1 MLNFL
6 LDITPDKSQL
16 LITIKLAGILRE
28 KKQEV
33 YYTYTSNPAF
43 TPVLY
48 NKGISNCVLYP
59 DDFRWLKPDLT
70 LLDCRQLA
78 IDYIFIAMQLP
89 DQKNIQDK
97 DISILYLP
105 PTPYLSSDSGPR
117 LETLT
122 KRLQDIKKDKERNI
136 IVGLLG
142 KGNKNS
148 KILEDFYRVIKRSSI
163 RNPRYQFIL
172 LTDIPNV
179 YQSSE
184 LPDNMELFRT
194 LNLNTILPL
203 CDLAL
208 TDSHSDAWLDCTFAQ
223 IPVLKYSPKDMIN
236 ITPMKLEQQI
246 EYALQNKTTLT
257 QKAKELCD
265 FFERKNREIN
275 KIADMLIERAGRNR
289 YNSCRL
295 RPHTY

>member
-6 LDITPDKSQL
+6 LDIAPDKSQL
-16 LITIKLAGILRE
+16 LLTIKLAGILRE

-48 NKGISNCVLYP
+48 DKGISNCVLYP

-70 LLDCRQLA
+70 LLDCRHAAHASLYRQLA

-105 PTPYLSSDSGPR
+105 PTPYLSSGSGPR

-172 LTDIPNV
+172 LT
-179 YQSSE
+179 
-184 LPDNMELFRT
+184 DNMELFRT

>member
-6 LDITPDKSQL
+6 LDIAPDKSQL
-16 LITIKLAGILRE
+16 LLTIKLAGILRE

-48 NKGISNCVLYP
+48 DKGISNCVLYP

-70 LLDCRQLA
+70 LLDCRHAAHASLYRQLA
-78 IDYIFIAMQLP
+78 IDYIFISMQLP

-105 PTPYLSSDSGPR
+105 PTPYLSSGSGPR

-184 LPDNMELFRT
+184 LPDNMELFRHVEPHFFIRT
-194 LNLNTILPL
+194 VSITAMFQPIRKINLIGI
-203 CDLAL
+203 DL
-208 TDSHSDAWLDCTFAQ
+208 HCV
-223 IPVLKYSPKDMIN
+223 P
-236 ITPMKLEQQI
+236 
-246 EYALQNKTTLT
+246 
-257 QKAKELCD
+257 
-265 FFERKNREIN
+265 
-275 KIADMLIERAGRNR
+275 IACFRQCIVAIACQRMDRVRW
-289 YNSCRL
+289 
-295 RPHTY
+295 

>member
-70 LLDCRQLA
+70 LLDCRHAAHASLYRQLA

-142 KGNKNS
+142 KGSINTLLLSVITSSNS
-148 KILEDFYRVIKRSSI
+148 SAVRRNSFSAFKSIITGFAPARIAHGSYETYEGCGIITSSPGLI
-163 RNPRYQFIL
+163 IALKPISIASEPPTVTITSSAGLY
-172 LTDIPNV
+172 TIPCF
-179 YQSSE
+179 
-184 LPDNMELFRT
+184 LF
-194 LNLNTILPL
+194 
-203 CDLAL
+203 
-208 TDSHSDAWLDCTFAQ
+208 W
-223 IPVLKYSPKDMIN
+223 
-236 ITPMKLEQQI
+236 
-246 EYALQNKTTLT
+246 
-257 QKAKELCD
+257 
-265 FFERKNREIN
+265 
-275 KIADMLIERAGRNR
+275 
-289 YNSCRL
+289 
-295 RPHTY
+295 

>member
-1 MLNFL
+1 MERPGSG
-6 LDITPDKSQL
+6 TAP
-16 LITIKLAGILRE
+16 LARNRLALADRPGGL
-28 KKQEV
+28 V

-48 NKGISNCVLYP
+48 DKGISNCVLYP

-70 LLDCRQLA
+70 LLDCRHAAHASLYRQLA

-105 PTPYLSSDSGPR
+105 PTPYLSSGSGPR

-148 KILEDFYRVIKRSSI
+148 KILEDFYRVINLKSAS
-163 RNPRYQFIL
+163 
-172 LTDIPNV
+172 
-179 YQSSE
+179 
-184 LPDNMELFRT
+184 
-194 LNLNTILPL
+194 NLNGNLN
-203 CDLAL
+203 C
-208 TDSHSDAWLDCTFAQ
+208 S
-223 IPVLKYSPKDMIN
+223 
-236 ITPMKLEQQI
+236 
-246 EYALQNKTTLT
+246 
-257 QKAKELCD
+257 KEL
-265 FFERKNREIN
+265 EHY
-275 KIADMLIERAGRNR
+275 A
-289 YNSCRL
+289 S
-295 RPHTY
+295 

>member
-1 MLNFL
+1 MSEF
-6 LDITPDKSQL
+6 I
-16 LITIKLAGILRE
+16 
-28 KKQEV
+28 
-33 YYTYTSNPAF
+33 
-43 TPVLY
+43 
-48 NKGISNCVLYP
+48 
-59 DDFRWLKPDLT
+59 
-70 LLDCRQLA
+70 
-78 IDYIFIAMQLP
+78 YIFIAMQLP

-105 PTPYLSSDSGPR
+105 STPYLSSGSGPR

>member
-6 LDITPDKSQL
+6 LDIAPDKSQL
-16 LITIKLAGILRE
+16 LLTIKLAGILRD

-48 NKGISNCVLYP
+48 DKGISNCVLYP

-70 LLDCRQLA
+70 LLDCRHAAHASLYRQLA

-105 PTPYLSSDSGPR
+105 PTPYLSSGSGPR

-194 LNLNTILPL
+194 LWLLPTHILTHGWIVPL
-203 CDLAL
+203 
-208 TDSHSDAWLDCTFAQ
+208 
-223 IPVLKYSPKDMIN
+223 LKY
-236 ITPMKLEQQI
+236 
-246 EYALQNKTTLT
+246 
-257 QKAKELCD
+257 
-265 FFERKNREIN
+265 
-275 KIADMLIERAGRNR
+275 R
-289 YNSCRL
+289 Y
-295 RPHTY
+295 

>member
-6 LDITPDKSQL
+6 LDIAPDKSQL
-16 LITIKLAGILRE
+16 LLTIKLAGILRE

-48 NKGISNCVLYP
+48 DKGISNCVLYP

-70 LLDCRQLA
+70 LLDCRHAAHASLYRQLA

-105 PTPYLSSDSGPR
+105 PTPYLSSGSGPR

-163 RNPRYQFIL
+163 RKLPIILFTLNDFNVPGYVVCYGIHESRFIIWEPEFGL
-172 LTDIPNV
+172 MQYWADEMKTLWIKGIALPLFPTQDFMNSANLHLKWWEIYSWSKLWKRKVEHWYEYIWLNV
-179 YQSSE
+179 
-184 LPDNMELFRT
+184 PLFR
-194 LNLNTILPL
+194 
-203 CDLAL
+203 
-208 TDSHSDAWLDCTFAQ
+208 Q
-223 IPVLKYSPKDMIN
+223 MVY
-236 ITPMKLEQQI
+236 KLGK
-246 EYALQNKTTLT
+246 NK
-257 QKAKELCD
+257 
-265 FFERKNREIN
+265 
-275 KIADMLIERAGRNR
+275 
-289 YNSCRL
+289 
-295 RPHTY
+295 

>member
-6 LDITPDKSQL
+6 LDIAPDKSQL
-16 LITIKLAGILRE
+16 LLTIKLAGILRE

-48 NKGISNCVLYP
+48 DKGISNCVLYP

-70 LLDCRQLA
+70 LLDCRHAAHASLYRQLA
-78 IDYIFIAMQLP
+78 IDYIFISMQLP

-105 PTPYLSSDSGPR
+105 PTPYLSSGSGPR

-172 LTDIPNV
+172 LT
-179 YQSSE
+179 
-184 LPDNMELFRT
+184 DNMELFRT

>member
-1 MLNFL
+1 MVKARPNA
-6 LDITPDKSQL
+6 S
-16 LITIKLAGILRE
+16 A
-28 KKQEV
+28 
-33 YYTYTSNPAF
+33 S
-43 TPVLY
+43 LY
-48 NKGISNCVLYP
+48 
-59 DDFRWLKPDLT
+59 
-70 LLDCRQLA
+70 RQLA

-105 PTPYLSSDSGPR
+105 PTPYLSSGSGPR

>member
-48 NKGISNCVLYP
+48 NKGIINCVLYP
-59 DDFRWLKPDLT
+59 DDFHWLKPDLT
-70 LLDCRQLA
+70 LLDCRHAAHASLYRQLA

-89 DQKNIQDK
+89 NQKNIQDK
-97 DISILYLP
+97 DISVLYLP
-105 PTPYLSSDSGPR
+105 PTPYLSSGSGPR
-117 LETLT
+117 VESLA
-122 KRLQDIKKDKERNI
+122 KRLQDIKKDKGRNI

-172 LTDIPNV
+172 LTDIQNV
-179 YQSSE
+179 YQSFE
-184 LPDNMELFRT
+184 LPGNM
-194 LNLNTILPL
+194 
-203 CDLAL
+203 
-208 TDSHSDAWLDCTFAQ
+208 
-223 IPVLKYSPKDMIN
+223 
-236 ITPMKLEQQI
+236 
-246 EYALQNKTTLT
+246 
-257 QKAKELCD
+257 
-265 FFERKNREIN
+265 
-275 KIADMLIERAGRNR
+275 
-289 YNSCRL
+289 
-295 RPHTY
+295 

>member
-6 LDITPDKSQL
+6 LDIAPDKSQL
-16 LITIKLAGILRE
+16 LLTIKLAGILRE

-48 NKGISNCVLYP
+48 DKGISNCVLYP

-70 LLDCRQLA
+70 LLDCRHAAHASLYRQLA
-78 IDYIFIAMQLP
+78 IDYIFISMQLP

-105 PTPYLSSDSGPR
+105 PTPYLSSGSGPR

-163 RNPRYQFIL
+163 RNPRY
-172 LTDIPNV
+172 
-179 YQSSE
+179 
-184 LPDNMELFRT
+184 
-194 LNLNTILPL
+194 LNTILPL